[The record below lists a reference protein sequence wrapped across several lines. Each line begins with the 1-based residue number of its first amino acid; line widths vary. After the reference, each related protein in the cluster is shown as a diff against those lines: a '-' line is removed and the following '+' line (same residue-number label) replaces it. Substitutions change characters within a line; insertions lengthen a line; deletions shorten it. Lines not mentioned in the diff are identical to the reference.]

1 MAKISYHIFF
11 FISRFHH
18 DSLSFGGFTILSEH
32 CSQNNFPI
40 IKAKPFKVTKYKKR
54 IVDI

>member
-1 MAKISYHIFF
+1 MAKISYHKFF